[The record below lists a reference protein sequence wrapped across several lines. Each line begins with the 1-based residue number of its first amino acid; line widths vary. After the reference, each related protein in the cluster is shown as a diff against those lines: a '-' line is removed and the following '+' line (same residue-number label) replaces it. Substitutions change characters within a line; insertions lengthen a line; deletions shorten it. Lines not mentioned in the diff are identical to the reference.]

1 MTDVELRA
9 ELEKLGINEKNV
21 ALVAVL
27 PLVQVAWADGKIQS
41 AERRIILKAAES
53 FQVADADSKAL
64 LDGWLKKDPG
74 FDAHDRALKI
84 LKALAARK
92 GAFGVR
98 VTPRTL
104 EGVITLCER
113 VAEATGGLFGILFTM
128 EASERDAV
136 ANIAQALILK
146 DGRVARPGWDTLI
159 GELDD

>member
-1 MTDVELRA
+1 MTDDELRA
-9 ELEKLGINEKNV
+9 ELAQLGITEKNL

-27 PLVQVAWADGKIQS
+27 PLVQVAWADGKVQS
-41 AERRIILKAAES
+41 AERKIILKAAEN
-53 FQVADADSKAL
+53 FQVNDPDSKAL
-64 LDGWLKKDPG
+64 LESWIKKDPG
-74 FDAHDRALKI
+74 FDAHDRALKV
-84 LKALAARK
+84 LRALAARK

-113 VAEATGGLFGILFTM
+113 VAEATGGLFGLMFTM

-136 ANIAQALILK
+136 ANIAQALVLK
-146 DGRVARPGWDTLI
+146 DGKVARPGWDTLI